1 MDKEPK
7 DNLLIEEKIEQAF
20 KSLHHEI
27 DFASKVLNVKSSDFA
42 NTLHD
47 AISSL
52 KLSLS
57 ELENINKQIND
68 QNTAMI
74 NELTTFALLPE
85 KITYSI
91 KNIVPQIA
99 CEVEKIHNNRIL
111 EIQDRFISLHHQLT
125 KDISDYEHKLEYLS
139 NQSLNNLSAAIEKF
153 SMTIEQKL
161 AQFSNQLVEE
171 ADAVLSQKSMRFLKN
186 LAFILLFSGLVSA
199 FASYL
204 VATQFPRYV
213 RVDAPNNLSIIDS
226 KVQVWEAKSLN
237 TKEPQF
243 DKQKKSGK
251 IIMSKTVEKISM
263 ITLKSES
270 TMPMIILLIKSTR
283 QLL

>member
-1 MDKEPK
+1 MDKK
-7 DNLLIEEKIEQAF
+7 NNDNLLVEEKIEQAF
-20 KSLHHEI
+20 KALHHEI
-27 DFASKVLNVKSSDFA
+27 DFASKALNVKSGDFA

-57 ELENINKQIND
+57 ELENVNKQLND

-74 NELTTFALLPE
+74 SELTTFALLPE

-91 KNIVPQIA
+91 QNVAPQIA
-99 CEVEKIHNNRIL
+99 FEVEKIHSNRIL
-111 EIQDRFISLHHQLT
+111 EIQDRFTSLHNQLT
-125 KDISDYEHKLEYLS
+125 NDINDYESKLGHLS
-139 NQSLNNLSAAIEKF
+139 DQSLNNLSAAIEKF
-153 SMTIEQKL
+153 SITIEQKL
-161 AQFSNQLVEE
+161 AHFGNRLAEE
-171 ADAVLSQKSMRFLKN
+171 ADAVSSQKSMRFLKN

-199 FASYL
+199 FTSYL

-243 DKQKKSGK
+243 NKQKE
-251 IIMSKTVEKISM
+251 SK
-263 ITLKSES
+263 
-270 TMPMIILLIKSTR
+270 
-283 QLL
+283 

>member
-1 MDKEPK
+1 MDKK
-7 DNLLIEEKIEQAF
+7 NNDNLLVEEKIEQAF
-20 KSLHHEI
+20 KALHHEI
-27 DFASKVLNVKSSDFA
+27 DFASKALNVKSGDFA

-47 AISSL
+47 GISSL

-57 ELENINKQIND
+57 ELENINKQLND

-74 NELTTFALLPE
+74 SELTTLALLPE

-91 KNIVPQIA
+91 QNVVPQIA
-99 CEVEKIHNNRIL
+99 FEVEKIHSNRIL
-111 EIQDRFISLHHQLT
+111 EIQDRFTSLHNQLT
-125 KDISDYEHKLEYLS
+125 NDINDYESKLGHLS
-139 NQSLNNLSAAIEKF
+139 DQSLNNLSAAIEKF
-153 SMTIEQKL
+153 SITIEQKL
-161 AQFSNQLVEE
+161 AHFGNRLAEE
-171 ADAVLSQKSMRFLKN
+171 ADAVSSQKSMRFLKN

-199 FASYL
+199 FTSYL

-243 DKQKKSGK
+243 NKQKE
-251 IIMSKTVEKISM
+251 SK
-263 ITLKSES
+263 
-270 TMPMIILLIKSTR
+270 
-283 QLL
+283 